1 MLKEREKKGLAT
13 EVRETVSSEDDGSH
27 NRLRAA
33 EKRIR
38 ELKEITQN
46 GKRVRRQDGKH
57 ERKVKRHGKQNEV

>member
-1 MLKEREKKGLAT
+1 MLKEREKKGLVTKA
-13 EVRETVSSEDDGSH
+13 REKVSSEDDGSH
-27 NRLRAA
+27 NRLHAA

-57 ERKVKRHGKQNEV
+57 KRKVKRHGKQNEV

>member
-1 MLKEREKKGLAT
+1 MLKEREKKRLAT
-13 EVRETVSSEDDGSH
+13 EARETVSSEDDGSH

-33 EKRIR
+33 EERIR